1 MQHLQDYVGLAEK
14 FSRANSDAVQL
25 AQWLFRTLASP
36 FNRRSLTKMQ
46 GFEIET
52 LKNLALFFKKKVLK
66 PLPDIHFTLIQQA
79 LCKQEVGTGSSK
91 S

>member
-1 MQHLQDYVGLAEK
+1 MRKFYVGLAEK

-46 GFEIET
+46 GFQIET
-52 LKNLALFFKKKVLK
+52 LKNLALFFKKSPK
-66 PLPDIHFTLIQQA
+66 TLAIYTFHVDSA
-79 LCKQEVGTGSSK
+79 SPM
-91 S
+91 